1 MDLKSLHWLKETRYK
16 REHTIW
22 LYQYEILVYA
32 ELIYYDW
39 KQISGY
45 LELGME
51 EGVDCK
57 EAQETFGR
65 DAMSYILIGTLV
77 TQVYMA
83 AKKLIKLHI

>member
-1 MDLKSLHWLKETRYK
+1 
-16 REHTIW
+16 
-22 LYQYEILVYA
+22 
-32 ELIYYDW
+32 
-39 KQISGY
+39 
-45 LELGME
+45 ME